1 MPFRWTAAQI
11 PDQAGR
17 TVVVTGANSG
27 LGRVSATELA
37 RAGARVVLAVRDR
50 GRGEEAARAMP
61 GRVEVRVLDLADLSS
76 VRRFADE
83 WQGDLDVL
91 VNNAGIMAVPQ
102 GRTVDGFETQ
112 LGTNHLGHF
121 ALTNLLLP
129 VVTDRV
135 VTVSS
140 GLHRRGQIVLDDLFF
155 TRRRYSAYGAY
166 GQSKLA
172 NLLFT
177 LELQRRLHAQGSAV
191 RALAAHPGF
200 AATNLQTRSSKP
212 LANGVGRLANGL
224 FAQSDEKGAL
234 PTLYAAVADLPGASY
249 VGPDGSGEMRGF
261 PTLVGRSAA
270 ASEAELAKQ
279 LWTESE
285 RLTGVV
291 HTRVA
296 A

>member
-1 MPFRWTAAQI
+1 MPSRWTAAQI
-11 PDQAGR
+11 PDQTGR
-17 TVVVTGANSG
+17 TVVVTGASSG
-27 LGRVSATELA
+27 LGRVTAAELA

-50 GRGEEAARAMP
+50 GRGEQAARVMP
-61 GRVEVRVLDLADLSS
+61 GRVEVRVLDLVDLGS
-76 VRRFADE
+76 VHRFAEE

-129 VVTDRV
+129 VLTDRV

-212 LANGVGRLANGL
+212 LVNRLGRLANGL
-224 FAQSDEKGAL
+224 SPRATSGARCLPSTPRWPTCPAPATSGRTVLARCAASPPWSAGAL
-234 PTLYAAVADLPGASY
+234 RPATLSWPS
-249 VGPDGSGEMRGF
+249 SC
-261 PTLVGRSAA
+261 GRSR
-270 ASEAELAKQ
+270 S
-279 LWTESE
+279 
-285 RLTGVV
+285 G
-291 HTRVA
+291 
-296 A
+296 